1 MKSLFDRVKLGDLE
15 LANRIVMA
23 PMTRARANDD
33 GEPTDLIAAYYAQRA
48 SAGLIITEGV
58 YPSSDGKGYFA
69 TPGIETETQTA
80 AWRRVTDAVH
90 ARGGLI
96 YMQMMHCGR
105 VGHMLNKRGFDH
117 VAPSAI
123 QADFPMLTREE
134 GMQRMSMP
142 RALETEEVIGV
153 LDRMERAAENAK
165 AAGFD
170 GVELHGASG
179 YLPNQFL
186 ASNTNLR
193 TDIYGGTPEK
203 RGRFTLE
210 AVERLAKVFGAQRT
224 AIKLAPG
231 ITYNDI
237 HDDTV
242 EETYDLLLRKLNR
255 MGLAYLHFQT
265 TLSYENLMKTA
276 KITGPEG
283 IDDLQHVFPYT
294 FMRERFSGLL
304 MAAGDLTAE
313 LAQAVLE
320 KDAADLFVFGRAYIS
335 NPDLPERIRAGAP
348 LATPDQMTF
357 YGGDAKGFTDY
368 PPIEATQ

>member
-203 RGRFTLE
+203 RGRLRW
-210 AVERLAKVFGAQRT
+210 RLSNAWQKSS
-224 AIKLAPG
+224 APSVPPSNSLPASP
-231 ITYNDI
+231 IT
-237 HDDTV
+237 TSM
-242 EETYDLLLRKLNR
+242 TTRSRKPTICFC
-255 MGLAYLHFQT
+255 A
-265 TLSYENLMKTA
+265 S
-276 KITGPEG
+276 
-283 IDDLQHVFPYT
+283 
-294 FMRERFSGLL
+294 
-304 MAAGDLTAE
+304 LTAW
-313 LAQAVLE
+313 ASPIC
-320 KDAADLFVFGRAYIS
+320 IS
-335 NPDLPERIRAGAP
+335 RPRFPTKI
-348 LATPDQMTF
+348 
-357 YGGDAKGFTDY
+357 
-368 PPIEATQ
+368 